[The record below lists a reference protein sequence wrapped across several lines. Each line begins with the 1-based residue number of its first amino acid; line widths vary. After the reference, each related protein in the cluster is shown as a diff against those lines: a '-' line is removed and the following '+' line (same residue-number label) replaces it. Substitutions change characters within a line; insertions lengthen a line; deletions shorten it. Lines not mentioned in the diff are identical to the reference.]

1 MADSSVCLVAPNFMK
16 ELELENI
23 KLDGRLTEL
32 PKEIKR
38 TRNGTNK
45 VKEGKVNGKTN

>member
-1 MADSSVCLVAPNFMK
+1 MK
-16 ELELENI
+16 ELELENL

-38 TRNGTNK
+38 TRNGKNK